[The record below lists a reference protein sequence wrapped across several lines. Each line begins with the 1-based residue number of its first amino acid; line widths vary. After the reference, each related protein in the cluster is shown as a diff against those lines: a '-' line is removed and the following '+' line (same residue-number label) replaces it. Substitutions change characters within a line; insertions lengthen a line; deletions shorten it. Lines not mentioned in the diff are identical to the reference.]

1 MKLLV
6 QRTFMKRAVDVYGS
20 AQIPFGTLHQAL
32 DLQDRHM
39 TDDELSCLLSILK
52 YKVRCGSECEPKGY
66 LKGYVSY
73 SMKTL
78 VVSKVLAFPP
88 VKDVAKFTV

>member
-20 AQIPFGTLHQAL
+20 SQIPFSFLHKAL

-39 TDDELSCLLSILK
+39 TDDELSCLLSMLK
-52 YKVRCGSECEPKGY
+52 YKVGRGGGCGRKGY

-73 SMKTL
+73 TMKTL
-78 VVSKVLAFPP
+78 VVSKVLAFPSI
-88 VKDVAKFTV
+88 KDVAKCGV